1 MANPVPV
8 AVNKCDVKDI
18 FDNKLKAA
26 ALKLVKS
33 TIKTLVDGAKGLTY
47 DEGNKQGWLLSV
59 TVTSVDVDD
68 ANKPTTLEA
77 KVLIGAVHSAFK
89 GFNASGSAK
98 ASGGINA
105 KKMDQEVASIVQDAV
120 KDTMT
125 KRAIPQM
132 LKP

>member
-1 MANPVPV
+1 MANPVSV
-8 AVNKCDVKDI
+8 AVNKCEVKDI
-18 FDNKLKAA
+18 FDKNLKTA

-33 TIKTLVDGAKGLTY
+33 TIKALVDRANGLKY

-68 ANKPTTLEA
+68 VNKPTTLEA
-77 KVLIGAVHSAFK
+77 KVIIGAVHTAFK
-89 GFNASGSAK
+89 GFNASGNTK
-98 ASGGINA
+98 VRGINA
-105 KKMDQEVASIVQDAV
+105 KKMDDEVASIVQDAV